1 MGDEDRPGSAGPD
14 FTVASSDATSP
25 PRGPEPW
32 PGAWRGVAPPWNE
45 AWPVPVQEPS
55 PGTPAQVAGGSDRR
69 LVLSWL
75 WALSPLITLGFSTP
89 ITFGIAAARTRSL
102 HFYLATAVYTTL
114 IILGFELPNETIGF
128 TCWDINWLAGAV
140 HALVVRSSVF
150 PPPRT
155 RPEAAIETAMNA
167 AKERRELRRKARDI
181 VAGDP
186 GLARELGIGRPDLD
200 RPFDDG
206 GLIDVNTAPAAV
218 LAQLQG
224 ITPELADR
232 IVRVR
237 EARGPYRSLEDLSVF
252 ADLPPALTDQLA
264 DHLLFLP

>member
-1 MGDEDRPGSAGPD
+1 
-14 FTVASSDATSP
+14 
-25 PRGPEPW
+25 
-32 PGAWRGVAPPWNE
+32 
-45 AWPVPVQEPS
+45 
-55 PGTPAQVAGGSDRR
+55 
-69 LVLSWL
+69 
-75 WALSPLITLGFSTP
+75 LITLGFSTP

-128 TCWDINWLAGAV
+128 TCWDINWLVGAV
-140 HALVVRSSVF
+140 HPLVVRSSVF

-206 GLIDVNTAPAAV
+206 GLIDVNAARPPSSPNSRGSPPNWPTASSASAKPAAPIGPSKTSASSPTSRR
-218 LAQLQG
+218 LSP
-224 ITPELADR
+224 TNWPTTSSSSPDR
-232 IVRVR
+232 ATKHR
-237 EARGPYRSLEDLSVF
+237 
-252 ADLPPALTDQLA
+252 PAA
-264 DHLLFLP
+264 